1 LPTRPLAAEKVQQV
15 RELLAQGLTHDNINK
30 ITSVST
36 GVISRIRRDYPV
48 GTELPRSQS
57 AMAEAEF
64 AAANVAAPEEKPIAE
79 AVRKALSK
87 GLKSMEDLANIA
99 DCSPKRITETL
110 AEMRAKGVML
120 FEANGCW
127 GIKEGIHIEPGFT
140 EVLGK
145 PGTHRFGVCG
155 DQHLCNRHSRLDV
168 LNAAYDYYEREGITT
183 VYNTGNW
190 IDGEARFNKT
200 ELITRPGMDAQ
211 LDYMIDKYPVRKG
224 ITTHYIAGD
233 DHEGWYQ
240 QRECIEVGKYL
251 QMRAED
257 QGRTDLKY
265 LGYGECDVKLS
276 VPGGGSS
283 TLRVVHPGGGSSY
296 AVSYATQKLVESYQ
310 GGEKP
315 QAMFVGHYHKYEVG
329 YPREVFVVQTGCM
342 TDQSLFMRKLK
353 LQAHVGFLEVAFE
366 QDETG
371 ALTKCSH
378 SWFPFYNRGLY
389 ENRF

>member
-1 LPTRPLAAEKVQQV
+1 MPKRTVTEEMVRKVKDLISAGGMSQV
-15 RELLAQGLTHDNINK
+15 QIANAVGVSQGTVTNINR
-30 ITSVST
+30 
-36 GVISRIRRDYPV
+36 GVPMGDASPTHKR
-48 GTELPRSQS
+48 
-57 AMAEAEF
+57 MAED
-64 AAANVAAPEEKPIAE
+64 AARASEPDQEKPLVE
-79 AVRKALSK
+79 AVRKALHK
-87 GLKSMEDLANIA
+87 GNRSVEDLANIA
-99 DCSPKRITETL
+99 DCSPKRIAETL

-120 FEANGCW
+120 FETAGGW
-127 GIKEGIHIEPGFT
+127 GIKDSIHVEPGFV
-140 EVLGK
+140 ESK
-145 PGTHRFGVCG
+145 AAPGVRRFGVCG
-155 DQHLCNRHSRLDV
+155 DQHLCNKHSRLDV
-168 LNAAYDYYEREGITT
+168 LNAAYDYYEREGITD

-211 LDYMIDKYPVRKG
+211 LDYMIDNYPVRKG
-224 ITTHYIAGD
+224 VTTHYVAGD

-240 QRECIEVGKYL
+240 QRECIEIGKYL

-257 QGRTDLKY
+257 QGRTDLRY

-276 VPGGGSS
+276 VPGGGFA

-296 AVSYATQKLVESYQ
+296 ATSYATQKLVESYQ

-315 QAMFVGHYHKYEVG
+315 QVMFVGHYHKYEVG

-353 LQAHVGFLEVAFE
+353 LQAHVGFLEVALE

-371 ALTKCSH
+371 ALVRCGHT
-378 SWFPFYNRGLY
+378 WFPFYNRGLY
-389 ENRF
+389 EKRF